1 LLLLETRFHLQELE
15 STLRKSEVE
24 VEGGAEVEQEL
35 QVKIK
40 DKGGEGLK
48 DEGELKLQQRGQVM

>member
-15 STLRKSEVE
+15 SALRKSEVE

-40 DKGGEGLK
+40 DKGGEGPK
-48 DEGELKLQQRGQVM
+48 DKGGLKLQQRGQVM